1 MKTNNAKYR
10 NALLAKIHIAIK
22 ALGISDDD
30 YRLILAGEEF
40 GVDSAA
46 KLSDRGLSDLVGWFE
61 ERGWRPKVGGGRQKP
76 QTSSAAVLK
85 PQAQRSHQVDA
96 LKDRARQMALHTDL
110 DMARWRGLVRK
121 ACGVDE
127 LEWCGD
133 AVRLKRLLA
142 MLKTITDRIEP
153 GNRRDGGTGR

>member
-1 MKTNNAKYR
+1 MKTSNANYR
-10 NALLAKIHIAIK
+10 NALLAKVHIATK
-22 ALGISDDD
+22 DLGISDED
-30 YRLILAGEEF
+30 YRLILEEEF
-40 GVDSAA
+40 RVDSAG
-46 KLSDRGLSDLVGWFE
+46 KLSERGLSDLVAWFE
-61 ERGWRPKVGGGRQKP
+61 SRGWSPKRRETGGDRVTKHVSRVTTNQ
-76 QTSSAAVLK
+76 L
-85 PQAQRSHQVDA
+85 DA

-142 MLKTITDRIEP
+142 MLKTISDHEIHERHE
-153 GNRRDGGTGR
+153 RSR